1 MFCFPYRHLQFAS
14 QGPIIPASMI
24 EGISGPASASGPAST
39 SASTS
44 TQQPR
49 EGEREGERGR
59 ERQKEAERA
68 RESQQPQPHP
78 LPIID
83 VEQPLLNMSLCNI
96 DGLVLVGRMPTFCQV
111 DPGSIN
117 LNHLRVCLMD
127 INTLPDKK
135 FHSAKLVQFT
145 YSCGIPVMVATDLD
159 LASLCRNIL
168 QYLAKAQPGEA
179 GMENNWIV
187 VSNDSIE
194 AIEMALI
201 FNGKDKLRI
210 DQKFWDT
217 FSAYVETIMHAS
229 EDLYS
234 HTWI

>member
-1 MFCFPYRHLQFAS
+1 LLPLQASSVCVARAHHPSQHDRRHQRPSIRF
-14 QGPIIPASMI
+14 GPSIHIRIHINPA
-24 EGISGPASASGPAST
+24 T
-39 SASTS
+39 
-44 TQQPR
+44 PR
-49 EGEREGERGR
+49 GRARGR
-59 ERQKEAERA
+59 EREREAERG

-96 DGLVLVGRMPTFCQV
+96 DGLVLFGRMPTFCQV

-179 GMENNWIV
+179 EMENNWIV

-234 HTWI
+234 HPWI